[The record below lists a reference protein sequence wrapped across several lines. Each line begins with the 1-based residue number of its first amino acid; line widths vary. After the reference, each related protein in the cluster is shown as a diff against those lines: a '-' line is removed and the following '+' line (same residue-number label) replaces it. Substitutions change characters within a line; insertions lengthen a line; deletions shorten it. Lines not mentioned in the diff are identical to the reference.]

1 MEFLKDIIGADG
13 VQHFFSLM
21 LFALIGATINLLNNV
36 SKRDKASTATPVK
49 FSFWFMVADN
59 WKRCVSS
66 LLLVYLFVRFMPLL
80 LPSQFYDAIN
90 GDIEFLLA
98 IIIGFSFD
106 KLSEFLKDK
115 AKILSVNREEITGEN
130 N

>member
-1 MEFLKDIIGADG
+1 MEFLRDIIGVGG

-49 FSFWFMVADN
+49 FSFWFLIADN

-66 LLLVYLFVRFMPLL
+66 FLLVYLFVRFMPLL

-90 GDIEFLLA
+90 GDIEFLVA

-115 AKILSVNREEITGEN
+115 AKILSVNRENIKQ
-130 N
+130 